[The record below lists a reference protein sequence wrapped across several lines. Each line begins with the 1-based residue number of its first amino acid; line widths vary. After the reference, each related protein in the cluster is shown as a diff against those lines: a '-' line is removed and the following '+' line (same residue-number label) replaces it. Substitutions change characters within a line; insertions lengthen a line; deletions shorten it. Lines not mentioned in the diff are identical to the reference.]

1 MKKSIHLLIGTTTWS
16 ILAIIAMCILI
27 PACSRRS
34 IQTEE
39 RASDSGLL
47 RNDSLVIFK
56 DADGNISIKNT
67 ATGKITIEKIK
78 VDWMQTA
85 TNDSL
90 AVFCAEDKRGF
101 YNVYTGRIAINAQY
115 RRAWIF
121 SEGLAAV
128 QRNGFIGFI
137 DHSGKVI
144 IDFHYPYHGNPLSEF
159 VFKHGHCIV
168 ADTTGKCGVIDKLG
182 NWVIEPIYDYVRT
195 YENYAIVSKE
205 GIRRQM
211 SYDGTVMNAFVLDD
225 VEELIYEVQER
236 YENRDGE
243 IRYITKELSTGLF
256 KYQVGGKWGLMTED
270 CKRVTEPIYS
280 HIYAINNKMFKA
292 GLDYYSEIILN
303 AKGEVMQ

>member
-1 MKKSIHLLIGTTTWS
+1 MKKTIR
-16 ILAIIAMCILI
+16 IIAGTSVWSVLLFVALFII
-27 PACSRRS
+27 VPGCSKRS
-34 IQTEE
+34 LQTEE
-39 RASDSGLL
+39 RASDTGLL

-67 ATGKITIEKIK
+67 ATGKVTIEKIK

-137 DHSGKVI
+137 DHSGDVV
-144 IDFHYPYHGNPLSEF
+144 IDFNYPYHGNPLSEF

-168 ADTTGKCGVIDKLG
+168 ADTTGKCGVIDKVG

-205 GIRRQM
+205 GIRRQL
-211 SYDGTVMNAFVLDD
+211 SYDGTILNAFVLDH
-225 VEELIYEVQER
+225 VEELAYEVQER
-236 YENRDGE
+236 YENRDGD
-243 IRYITKELSTGLF
+243 IHYITKEMPTGLF
-256 KYQVGGKWGLMTED
+256 KYQVGGKWGLMNED
-270 CKRVTEPIYS
+270 CIRLTEPMYS

-303 AKGEVMQ
+303 DKGEVMQ